1 MPQPDMQDAA
11 TGAGNPGGNRQSET
25 IRRGIAIDAYDIVQT
40 IARQAAPRQRRIE
53 RRIAQPHG
61 LAPPVAGPFQPR
73 QVPAQEGEIEGS
85 ARHIP
90 TRQLF
95 IICSTCGAGSQAPVA
110 DGLVHR
116 RPSGTT
122 DRSGAPCAARAG
134 GCGRKARRAADD
146 PSAAYDFT
154 WMWAELSISDL
165 RK

>member
-11 TGAGNPGGNRQSET
+11 TGAGDPSGEAEGET
-25 IRRGIAIDAYDIVQT
+25 IGRGIAIGSHNIVQA
-40 IARQAAPRQRRIE
+40 IARQAAPRQRRVE
-53 RRIAQPHG
+53 HGVTQPHG
-61 LAPPVAGPFQPR
+61 PARPGAGAFQPR

-85 ARHIP
+85 ARHVP

-95 IICSTCGAGSQAPVA
+95 IICSICGAGSQAPVA

-122 DRSGAPCAARAG
+122 DRSGARAARAG
-134 GCGRKARRAADD
+134 GCDRKARRAADD
-146 PSAAYDFT
+146 PTAAYDFT
-154 WMWAELSISDL
+154 WMWEELGITDL